1 MPTCDKCSQYFP
13 NWVVIEGKPHN
24 LCSRRFCL
32 DCSPFGTHNT
42 KDLTVPRTNELDV
55 PRSGHCLR
63 CRIEINHTNAYT
75 RSGKSYLLSYC
86 RDCFNHNAHER
97 QKKIKRQCIEYKGGG
112 CSICGYNRCIQALEF
127 HHLESELKEKHVSG
141 MKSRSFERI
150 KIELD
155 KCLLVCCL
163 CHREIH
169 AGLIQVPAISAVAE

>member
-1 MPTCDKCSQYFP
+1 MPTCDKCNQYFP

-32 DCSPFGTHNT
+32 DCSPFGKHNT
-42 KDLTVPRTNELDV
+42 HDLTVPRV
-55 PRSGHCLR
+55 ARCLR
-63 CRIEINHTNAYT
+63 CHIEINQENAYKK
-75 RSGKSYLLSYC
+75 SGKNYLLSYC
-86 RDCFNHNAHER
+86 RDCFNYNAHER
-97 QKKIKRQCIEYKGGG
+97 SKKIKCQCIEYKGGG

-169 AGLIQVPAISAVAE
+169 AGLIQVPASEMVAE